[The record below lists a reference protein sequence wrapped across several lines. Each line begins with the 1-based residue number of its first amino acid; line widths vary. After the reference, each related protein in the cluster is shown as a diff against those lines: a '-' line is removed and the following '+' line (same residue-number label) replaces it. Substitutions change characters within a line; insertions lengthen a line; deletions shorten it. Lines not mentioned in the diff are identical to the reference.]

1 MGSGVRGA
9 GLALLCALV
18 TATGHA
24 AGGGALPDLALLVVL
39 LPLLGGVLAHLAHRT
54 TGPVGL
60 LAVLGGGQLTLHE
73 LLDVLHPSHAAGP
86 ALLGGAAMLALHA
99 AATVVLAVAVRRAD
113 GGIAAVAAALRR
125 VLPRRLVPPPV
136 AGPQAVAVPAPPAAG
151 LRLAVAL
158 CSAEVRRGP
167 PVRC

>member
-9 GLALLCALV
+9 GLALMCALV
-18 TATGHA
+18 TAAGHS

-39 LPLLGGVLAHLAHRT
+39 LPLLGGVLTHVARRA

-60 LAVLGGGQLTLHE
+60 VAVLGGGQLALHHLLE
-73 LLDVLHPSHAAGP
+73 LLHPAHAAGP
-86 ALLGGAAMLALHA
+86 ALLGGTGMLVLHA
-99 AATVVLAVAVRRAD
+99 VATVVLAVAVRGAD
-113 GGIAAVAAALRR
+113 AGIAAVAAGLRR
-125 VLPRRLVPPPV
+125 VLPRRLPPPV
-136 AGPQAVAVPAPPAAG
+136 TRAPAVAVPVAPVAG
-151 LRLAVAL
+151 LRLAAAL